1 MTLEKIENPTGK
13 DAKIGQ
19 QICSETDERNLRR
32 RQNEHHAEQQDVH
45 QIDHD
50 QREERTLIAQ
60 VSLIFRDHPTRK
72 REMERPRRA
81 DHRVKPSAIRLHI
94 YE

>member
-13 DAKIGQ
+13 GAKIGQ

-32 RQNEHHAEQQDVH
+32 RQNEHHAEQQHVH

-60 VSLIFRDHPTRK
+60 VRLIFRNHPTRK
-72 REMERPRRA
+72 REMERPGHA
-81 DHRVKPSAIRLHI
+81 DHSV
-94 YE
+94 